1 MKEPKET
8 SGIRLSETTRLETFS
23 DGVFAIA
30 ITLLVL
36 DLIQL
41 LHTNNNEPLSLTR
54 IMHWEPFAAY
64 TIGFVTILICWINH
78 HYVFDYIEKTD
89 SSLMWI
95 NGFVLF
101 LVTLTPLPTAILAE
115 LIFTDASTAFAIFG
129 GNYILIATASYAVC
143 AYPYRKGLINIESRK
158 FFFYVKRTYA
168 YSVIY
173 TVIAFCMC
181 FISVPAAIVLY
192 IILFVAFAFPKTFAM
207 RLMKWSER
215 KS

>member
-1 MKEPKET
+1 MKERNEST
-8 SGIRLSETTRLETFS
+8 GIRLSETTRLETFS

-36 DLIQL
+36 ELIQL
-41 LHTNNNEPLSLTR
+41 LHTYSDEPFSLSR
-54 IMHWEPFAAY
+54 IIHWEPFAAY

-89 SSLMWI
+89 SGLMWI

-115 LIFTDASTAFAIFG
+115 LIFTDAQTAFAIYG

-143 AYPYRKGLINIESRK
+143 AYPYRKGLVNIESRK
-158 FFFYVKRTYA
+158 FFVYVKRTYA

-173 TVIAFCMC
+173 TIVAFCMC

-192 IILFVAFAFPKTFAM
+192 IILFTAFAFPKEFAKLLM
-207 RLMKWSER
+207 RWSE

>member
-1 MKEPKET
+1 MKERKEST
-8 SGIRLSETTRLETFS
+8 GIRLSETTRLETFS

-30 ITLLVL
+30 VTLLVL

-41 LHTNNNEPLSLTR
+41 LHTYSDEPFSLSR
-54 IMHWEPFAAY
+54 IIHWEPFAAY
-64 TIGFVTILICWINH
+64 SIGFVTILICWINH

-89 SSLMWI
+89 SGLMWI

-115 LIFTDASTAFAIFG
+115 LIFTDAQTAFAIYG

-143 AYPYRKGLINIESRK
+143 AYPYRKGLVEIESRK
-158 FFFYVKRTYA
+158 FFVYVKRTYA

-173 TVIAFCMC
+173 TIIAFGMC

-192 IILFVAFAFPKTFAM
+192 IVLFTAFAFPKEFAKLLM
-207 RLMKWSER
+207 RWSE
-215 KS
+215 KK